1 MAIRFLAEIEEYFEA
16 ALAGWTVLRLAE
28 RQLALESVERIVR
41 IMKYDEYVS
50 KIELLKLRGPA
61 KA

>member
-1 MAIRFLAEIEEYFEA
+1 
-16 ALAGWTVLRLAE
+16 
-28 RQLALESVERIVR
+28 VERIVR